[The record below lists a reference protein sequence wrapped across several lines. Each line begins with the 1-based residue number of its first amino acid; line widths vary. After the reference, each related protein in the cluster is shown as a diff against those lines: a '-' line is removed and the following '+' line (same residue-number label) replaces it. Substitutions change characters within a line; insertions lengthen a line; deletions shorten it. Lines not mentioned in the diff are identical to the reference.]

1 MAATSDMHGTLGIFC
16 DFDCDQVKGL
26 LHLVPVIK
34 ELRVRDP
41 QMLLLDGGDTYQGK
55 HDAVLPQSCSTL
67 SSISGPF
74 ATIDEQTKI

>member
-41 QMLLLDGGDTYQGK
+41 QMLLLDGGDTYQG
-55 HDAVLPQSCSTL
+55 
-67 SSISGPF
+67 SI
-74 ATIDEQTKI
+74 K